1 MAHETDAAMFAE
13 RLRDSALG
21 MMDILSVNLGDR
33 LGLYRAFG
41 RDQWLDP
48 SELAQRADVH
58 PRYAR
63 EWLEQQAA
71 SGILV
76 VEDAAEAADDRRYA
90 LPAPHADVLTD
101 PENPLSMAP
110 AARSLV
116 ACAAVMPALL
126 EAFRTGGGVPW
137 EAYGR
142 DMVEAQADSNRP
154 WLTGSF
160 ASEHLPRIPDVHA
173 RLLAHPPARVADV
186 ACGGGWASI
195 ALARAYPKVT
205 VLGVD
210 LDPSSIALAT
220 RHADTEGVGDRVRF
234 EVRDA
239 ADPALEGGF
248 DVVLMVE
255 ALHDLSRPVQALAA
269 MRTMLSP
276 GGTALVVD
284 ERTSDT
290 FTAPAG
296 PVDRLH
302 YGYSVLCC
310 LPAAMTDPDSAA
322 TGTVM
327 RPATLDAYAR
337 AAGFG
342 GIQSLDDIELE
353 SLRHYRLLPAETAV
367 PAASD
372 VRSAKRR

>member
-1 MAHETDAAMFAE
+1 MAENSDAAAFAE

-33 LGLYRAFG
+33 LGLYRALG
-41 RDQWLDP
+41 ADEWLDP
-48 SELAQRADVH
+48 AELAGRANIH
-58 PRYAR
+58 QRYAR

-71 SGILV
+71 SGVIN
-76 VEDAAEAADDRRYA
+76 VEDAARAPDGRRYA
-90 LPAPHADVLTD
+90 LPEAHARVLTD
-101 PENPLSMAP
+101 AESVLSMAP
-110 AARSLV
+110 SARSLV

-126 EAFRTGGGVPW
+126 EAYRTGGGVPW
-137 EAYGR
+137 EAYGQ

-154 WLTGSF
+154 WLVASF
-160 ASEHLPRIPDVHA
+160 ASEHLPKIPDVHA
-173 RLLAHPPARVADV
+173 RLLANPPARVADV

-195 ALARAYPKVT
+195 ALARAYPDAT
-205 VLGVD
+205 VLGLD

-220 RHADTEGVGDRVRF
+220 RNAEAERVTDRVRF

-239 ADPALEGGF
+239 ADPALEGEF
-248 DVVLMVE
+248 DLVFMIE
-255 ALHDLSRPVQALAA
+255 ALHDLSRPVDALAA
-269 MRTMLSP
+269 MRAMLAP
-276 GGTALVVD
+276 GGTAFVVD

-302 YGYSVLCC
+302 YGYSILCC

-327 RPATLDAYAR
+327 RPSTLTGYAH

-342 GIQSLDDIELE
+342 GVEAIDDIELE
-353 SLRHYRLLPAETAV
+353 SLRFYRLLPA
-367 PAASD
+367 
-372 VRSAKRR
+372 